1 MKQYQDLLRQIIN
14 TGEWKKPAREN
25 MPRTKTSFGTQMK
38 FDLREG
44 FPLVTT
50 KKMYYK
56 GIVTE
61 LLWFLKGDTNIKYLV
76 DNGCNIW
83 NQDAYRWY
91 LKHCKD
97 SDFEMGDIETGKDG
111 VYPFTYEEF
120 LEEIKNPSYT
130 LSLLK
135 NENYV
140 FGDLGKVY
148 GYQWRNQNGKNQLK
162 HVVDGIKSNP
172 ESRYHIIDAWNLSD
186 FSEMALPPCHLLYQF
201 NCVERQFLTE
211 EEIAENTPR
220 YYLDLQ
226 MYQRSV
232 DSFLGLPF
240 NIASSAL
247 LLEIIAKTVN
257 MIPRELTWVGGDTH
271 IYENHFEQVNELLS
285 REPLELCTCQ
295 IYKNLKSIKDIE
307 NLKPIDISFE
317 NYDSFSTIKAPLST
331 GL

>member
-14 TGEWKKPAREN
+14 TGDWKKPAREN
-25 MPRTKTSFGTQMK
+25 MPRTKSIFGTQMK

-50 KKMYYK
+50 KKMYHK

-83 NQDAYRWY
+83 NQDAYKWY
-91 LKHCKD
+91 LKYCKESNQNPVTFED
-97 SDFEMGDIETGKDG
+97 FVEIIGRVSD
-111 VYPFTYEEF
+111 EE
-120 LEEIKNPSYT
+120 LIM
-130 LSLLK
+130 LSQQHFP
-135 NENYV
+135 NCNYV

-148 GYQWRNQNGKNQLK
+148 GYQWRNQNGKDQLK
-162 HVVDGIKSNP
+162 HVLDGIRINP

-201 NCVERQFLTE
+201 NCVERQFSTE
-211 EEIAENTPR
+211 EEITKDTPR

-247 LLEIIAKTVN
+247 LLEIIAKIVN
-257 MIPRELTWVGGDTH
+257 MIPRELIWVGGDTH

-285 REPLELCTCQ
+285 REPLELCNVKISKQLST
-295 IYKNLKSIKDIE
+295 IEDIE
-307 NLKPIDISFE
+307 KLEIIDISFE